1 MYVSMPTTAPA
12 VRSLVVVEDAT
23 VAEKG
28 FRALF
33 GDDGGVAL
41 TTQEDLSADWPDYVV
56 ARARTSGALIAEA
69 PSDAEGFTELA
80 EGRLFGRLAVAGLV
94 SGALV
99 FLTGDAAAAPLSA
112 PARNVVE
119 MPLAA

>member
-12 VRSLVVVEDAT
+12 VRSLVVVEDAA

-33 GDDGGVAL
+33 GDDGSVAL
-41 TTQEDLSADWPDYVV
+41 TTQEDLAADWPDYVV
-56 ARARTSGALIAEA
+56 ARARTSGALIAGDA
-69 PSDAEGFTELA
+69 AGAEGFTELA
-80 EGRLFGRLAVAGLV
+80 NGRLFGRSATAGLV

-99 FLTGDAAAAPLSA
+99 FLLRDEIGAQPAAD
-112 PARNVVE
+112 RVVE